1 MDSRPVILGH
11 DDTGRGT
18 PVLFLHGFPHDRG
31 FWAPTVRL
39 LKDRARCV
47 VPDLPG
53 FGSSPLPDEQPTLD
67 SVVEEL
73 VALLD
78 HLEIDRAVVCGL
90 SMGGYVALALWRL
103 HPERVRAMIL
113 CDTRSAADGPEAKVK
128 RDALVE
134 RANAAG
140 PRVVA
145 DLQLPVT
152 VGKTTRER
160 STNVTDGVRNLIER
174 QSVAGI
180 VAGIR
185 LLRDRPDQT
194 EVLGTITVPT
204 LVLCG
209 AEDVLT
215 PPEEMEQMAAKIPG
229 AIYTRIPL
237 TGHLAP
243 FEQPG
248 VFVAGVAAF
257 LGQVGT

>member
-31 FWAPTVRL
+31 FWSPAVRV
-39 LKDRARCV
+39 LKDRVRCV

-67 SVVEEL
+67 SMAQEL

-78 HLEIDRAVVCGL
+78 HSQIEKAVVCGL

-103 HPERVRAMIL
+103 HPERVRALIL
-113 CDTRSAADGPEAKVK
+113 CDTRSTADGPEARAK
-128 RDALVE
+128 RDALIVQAQAE
-134 RANAAG
+134 G

-160 STNVTDGVRNLIER
+160 SPNTAQGVRNLIER

-194 EVLGTITVPT
+194 DVLGTITVPS

-209 AEDVLT
+209 AEDLLT
-215 PPEEMEQMAAKIPG
+215 PPDEMEQMAAKIPG
-229 AIYTRIPL
+229 ALYTRVPI
-237 TGHLAP
+237 TGHLMP

-248 VFVAGVAAF
+248 VFVAGVSAF
-257 LGQVGT
+257 LAQLGA